1 MRSRCGRYRTR
12 TSTCDKFSAFVK
24 DHEVEGQNGR
34 VRFFGSLLA
43 VAILAI
49 ACGGDGSEDLA
60 TQLAAANQEIAEIAD
75 AKDALAESNDDL
87 ERKIAQL
94 KASLEDKDRLIELS
108 DEEDGFLEL
117 LNEQDMGT
125 DELRDRLDVPPQV
138 TQEATIFTMSVHV
151 EGWTGENRNPEK
163 FDRHAEI
170 ILAVAHEASQAGG
183 IFSFELSSEFATS
196 SGAKDVVD
204 QLLALGHA
212 IEVHADV
219 GGVGTPSLEEL
230 TGQLAVKFK
239 QVQSLGVTPVLVS
252 GICSRG
258 PFVEAAISAD
268 FLITTGVVEYCL
280 TSLDATHQP
289 DGWNI
294 GDCPSPA
301 QCHGR
306 PEFSLSQRATPW
318 RTSSSSSWIV
328 PELDGDFLIIVGES
342 GTTVKCLAEDKVG
355 SGGCRYSNKDIN
367 EYARLAESYVLH
379 DEQSNDGRCCI
390 FSTTISV
397 GESPP
402 EGFISELI
410 NSVSFLVDE
419 GRAEWRTPHQIYL
432 KLVEEAEN

>member
-1 MRSRCGRYRTR
+1 MCATGLVRIDVT
-12 TSTCDKFSAFVK
+12 DKFSAFVK

-34 VRFFGSLLA
+34 VRFFGSLLS

-49 ACGGDGSEDLA
+49 ACGGDGSQDLA

-75 AKDALAESNDDL
+75 AKDALAASNDDL

-94 KASLEDKDRLIELS
+94 KASLEDKDRLIELFD
-108 DEEDGFLEL
+108 DEAGFLEL
-117 LNEQDMGT
+117 LNEQDMGI

-138 TQEATIFTMSVHV
+138 IQEATIFTMSVHV

-163 FDRHAEI
+163 FDRHADI

-196 SGAKDVVD
+196 FGAKDVVD

-230 TGQLAVKFK
+230 TRQLAVKFK

-294 GDCPSPA
+294 GECSSPA

-342 GTTVKCLAEDKVG
+342 GTTVKCLAEDEVG

-432 KLVEEAEN
+432 KLVEDAEN